1 MKETRLM
8 MGMPITIEM
17 IDSEATEQ
25 HVEKIYDYFSAID
38 AQFSTYKADSEI
50 AQLNAGKLKASEM
63 SMEMKE
69 VFRIAEETRKE
80 SNGFFDIHHNGKIDP
95 SGIVKGWA
103 IGNAAKMLQEDGF
116 RNFYVDAGGDVQTG
130 GKNSEG
136 ENWRIGI
143 RNPFNR
149 DESVKIVS
157 GDSIAVATSGTAIRG
172 QHIYNPLDPARLLTD
187 VVSLTIVG
195 DAILDV
201 DRFATAAFAMGT
213 AGISFVESLAGFE
226 GYMIDKN
233 GMATY
238 TSNFEKFVV

>member
-1 MKETRLM
+1 VKHFVNRSLQHSLKQNHNMKETRLM

-103 IGNAAKMLQEDGF
+103 IGNAAKMLQE
-116 RNFYVDAGGDVQTG
+116 
-130 GKNSEG
+130 EG
-136 ENWRIGI
+136 SRQEG
-143 RNPFNR
+143 
-149 DESVKIVS
+149 KIVK
-157 GDSIAVATSGTAIRG
+157 GKTG
-172 QHIYNPLDPARLLTD
+172 
-187 VVSLTIVG
+187 
-195 DAILDV
+195 
-201 DRFATAAFAMGT
+201 
-213 AGISFVESLAGFE
+213 E
-226 GYMIDKN
+226 
-233 GMATY
+233 
-238 TSNFEKFVV
+238 